1 MDKLKVKRQEKI
13 YHKYIH
19 QKQAEITIIIPDKVF
34 SEQRKLPETEE
45 DRDILQHS

>member
-1 MDKLKVKRQEKI
+1 MEKPDRKR
-13 YHKYIH
+13 YTNIH